1 MRLLVL
7 IFRSQSPQKSPFD
20 RAIIGR
26 VGRSGEIHRLNIA
39 ELKWS
44 FKCREVKE
52 GVSDDI
58 ETLNIL
64 FFVPW
69 QQPWRVPALQ

>member
-7 IFRSQSPQKSPFD
+7 IFRSQSPQKSSFD

-69 QQPWRVPALQ
+69 QQPWRVAALQ